1 MKKNKYFVKEKKNF
15 KLEVVKKIKKK
26 KIYLQEINTIITL
39 VKSSYRI
46 ESG

>member
-39 VKSSYRI
+39 VKSLYRI